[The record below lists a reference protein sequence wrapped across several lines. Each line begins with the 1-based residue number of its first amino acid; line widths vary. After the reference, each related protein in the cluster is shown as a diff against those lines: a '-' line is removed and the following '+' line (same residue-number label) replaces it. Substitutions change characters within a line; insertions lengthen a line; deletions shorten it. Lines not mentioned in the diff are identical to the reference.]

1 MPDAQIY
8 EFGEFRVDAAKR
20 TLTNREDQ
28 QLPLTHKA
36 FDTLLYLLRN
46 SGRVLDKQELMN
58 AVWPDTV
65 VEENNLNQCISALRR
80 VFGEG
85 RGEHRFIQTLPGRG
99 YRFIAE
105 IRTISGDA
113 TIAPASVKKTIAVLP
128 FKPLV
133 EENRDAA
140 LEIGMADTLIARLSV
155 GEVIVRP
162 ISSVYRYCDLDQDP
176 LAVGREL
183 RVESVLDGSIQ
194 RWGDKIRVNARL
206 MNVDT
211 GLSLW
216 AGTFDREFRDIFDI
230 QDEISL
236 AIVDALMVKLF
247 GWERATVLKHSTE
260 NTEAYELYLKGRFFW
275 YRFNLEG
282 MAKARHCF
290 EQALEKDPDFALAH
304 SGLADALSASSV
316 FVAPKEVYPKAK
328 QAALQALKLDSS
340 ISEAWISQAAVKFF
354 YEWDWAGAERDCKH
368 SIELNPRYVLAR
380 DLYSLYLLSQARFEE
395 AIRQARISLELDP
408 LSGHINSSLGIVL
421 HYYRRFDEAAD
432 YMLKAVELDP
442 GNLWSLARLV
452 DLLEETGNH
461 SEALNYRQKLLSV
474 VGNRELAEEIGR
486 QFQRHGYRGVLLK
499 WLDELRKQS
508 RLTYTPPIEFARIFV
523 QLGDEDQ
530 AMDWLEAAFEDR
542 TLFMGFLKV
551 APIWDSLHSN
561 ARYARLLSRMELSD

>member
-20 TLTNREDQ
+20 TLTNRENR
-28 QLPLTHKA
+28 LIPLTHKA

-46 SGRVLDKQELMN
+46 NGRVLDKQELMN
-58 AVWPDTV
+58 AVWPDTI
-65 VEENNLNQCISALRR
+65 VEENNLNQSISALRR
-80 VFGEG
+80 VLGEG

-105 IRTISGDA
+105 IRTTSADA
-113 TIAPASVKKTIAVLP
+113 PIASASVKKTIAVLP

-133 EENRDAA
+133 EENRDAP

-155 GEVIVRP
+155 SEVIVRP
-162 ISSVYRYCDLDQDP
+162 ISSVRRYCDLDQDP
-176 LAVGREL
+176 LAAGREL
-183 RVESVLDGSIQ
+183 GVESVLDGSIQ

-216 AGTFDREFRDIFDI
+216 AGTFDKEFRDIFDI

-247 GWERATVLKHSTE
+247 GRERATVLKHSTE

-275 YRFNLEG
+275 HRFNPEA
-282 MAKARHCF
+282 MAKAKGCF
-290 EQALEKDPDFALAH
+290 EQAIEKDPNFALAY
-304 SGLADALSASSV
+304 SGLADTLSGSSV
-316 FVAPKEVYPKAK
+316 FVAPNEVYPKAK
-328 QAALQALKLDSS
+328 QAALQALKLDPSMA
-340 ISEAWISQAAVKFF
+340 EAWISQAAVKFF
-354 YEWDWAGAERDCKH
+354 YEWDWAGAERDCKR

-380 DLYSLYLLSQARFEE
+380 DLYSLYLLSQGRFEE
-395 AIRQARISLELDP
+395 AMRQARISLELDP
-408 LSGHINSSLGIVL
+408 LSGHFNTSLGIIL
-421 HYYRRFDEAAD
+421 HYSRRSNEAAD

-452 DLLEETGNH
+452 DLLEQTGNH
-461 SEALNYRQKLLSV
+461 SEALNYRQKLLSM
-474 VGNRELAEEIGR
+474 VGNQELAEEIGR

-523 QLGDEDQ
+523 QLGDEEQ

>member
-1 MPDAQIY
+1 
-8 EFGEFRVDAAKR
+8 
-20 TLTNREDQ
+20 L
-28 QLPLTHKA
+28 
-36 FDTLLYLLRN
+36 
-46 SGRVLDKQELMN
+46 
-58 AVWPDTV
+58 
-65 VEENNLNQCISALRR
+65 
-80 VFGEG
+80 GEG

-105 IRTISGDA
+105 IRTTSADA
-113 TIAPASVKKTIAVLP
+113 PIASASVKKTIAVLP

-133 EENRDAA
+133 EENRDAP

-155 GEVIVRP
+155 SEVIVRP
-162 ISSVYRYCDLDQDP
+162 ISSVRRYCDLDQDP
-176 LAVGREL
+176 LAAGREL
-183 RVESVLDGSIQ
+183 GVESVLDGSIQ

-216 AGTFDREFRDIFDI
+216 AGTFDKEFRDIFDI

-247 GWERATVLKHSTE
+247 GRERATVLKHSTE

-275 YRFNLEG
+275 HRFNPEA
-282 MAKARHCF
+282 MAKAKGCF
-290 EQALEKDPDFALAH
+290 EQAIEKDPNFALAY
-304 SGLADALSASSV
+304 SGLADTLSGSSV
-316 FVAPKEVYPKAK
+316 FVAPNEVYPKAK
-328 QAALQALKLDSS
+328 QAALQALKLDPSMA
-340 ISEAWISQAAVKFF
+340 EAWISQAAVKFF
-354 YEWDWAGAERDCKH
+354 YEWDWAGAERDCKR

-380 DLYSLYLLSQARFEE
+380 DLYSLYLLSQGRFEE
-395 AIRQARISLELDP
+395 AMRQARISLELDP
-408 LSGHINSSLGIVL
+408 LSGHFNTSLGIIL
-421 HYYRRFDEAAD
+421 HYSRRSNEAAD

-452 DLLEETGNH
+452 DLLEQTGNH
-461 SEALNYRQKLLSV
+461 SEALNYRQKLLSM
-474 VGNRELAEEIGR
+474 VGNQELAEEIGR

-523 QLGDEDQ
+523 QLGDEEQ